1 MLEEMKQKWI
11 DIKIILKDN
20 KKEIKEMK
28 EMKEIKKKDIKPETM
43 MILLTT

>member
-20 KKEIKEMK
+20 KRLAETKTNNIGSFETNISKS
-28 EMKEIKKKDIKPETM
+28 KKWI
-43 MILLTT
+43 IG